1 MNRGKLLYWYCDII
15 DYEKGPDKITIIDLL
30 ADVKVYADGSL
41 EVLDLDELEEALK
54 SNLITSKMY
63 LDSIK
68 KLNRL
73 IRMINDK
80 NGIENLVD
88 YLLKTSE

>member
-1 MNRGKLLYWYCDII
+1 
-15 DYEKGPDKITIIDLL
+15 
-30 ADVKVYADGSL
+30 
-41 EVLDLDELEEALK
+41 
-54 SNLITSKMY
+54 MY